1 MDDIVLIDYIR
12 AVLAQAE
19 AGNAAIEARARELE
33 ASGHRIISG
42 ARTTPYGHDGK
53 CGWEITD
60 WRSGEILAKGHSTVE
75 DHGEAID
82 RLQREFDVVFYHE
95 DPVEDAA
102 DQQGGYLDHPETDL
116 PVNLADS
123 LQTWVWEH
131 EDEIRPWLA
140 RVSS

>member
-1 MDDIVLIDYIR
+1 LDEIILVDYIR

-19 AGNAAIEARARELE
+19 AGNVAVEERARELE

-42 ARTTPYGHDGK
+42 VRTTPYDYDGK

-82 RLQREFDVVFYHE
+82 RLQREFSAVFYHE
-95 DPVEDAA
+95 DPMGDEV
-102 DQQGGYLDHPETDL
+102 DQQGGYLNHPETTL
-116 PVNLADS
+116 PVGLAES

-131 EDEIRPWLA
+131 EDEVRAWLA
-140 RVSS
+140 

>member
-1 MDDIVLIDYIR
+1 LEEIVLVDYIR

-19 AGNAAIEARARELE
+19 AGNVAIEERARELE

-42 ARTTPYGHDGK
+42 ERTTPYDYDGK

-60 WRSGEILAKGHSTVE
+60 WRSGEVLAKGHSTVE

-82 RLQREFDVVFYHE
+82 RLQREFSAVFYHE
-95 DPVEDAA
+95 DSMEDEA
-102 DQQGGYLDHPETDL
+102 DQQGGYLNHPETTL
-116 PVNLADS
+116 PVSLAES

-131 EDEIRPWLA
+131 EGEIRSWLA
-140 RVSS
+140 

>member
-1 MDDIVLIDYIR
+1 LDEIVLIDYIR
-12 AVLAQAE
+12 AVLAQSE
-19 AGNAAIEARARELE
+19 AGNVAIEARARELE

-42 ARTTPYGHDGK
+42 ERTTPYDYDGK

-82 RLQREFDVVFYHE
+82 RLQREFSVVFYHE
-95 DPVEDAA
+95 DPVD
-102 DQQGGYLDHPETDL
+102 DVVGQKGGYLSHPETDL
-116 PVNLADS
+116 PVTLAES

-131 EDEIRPWLA
+131 EGEVRAWLD
-140 RVSS
+140 